1 MSIRRTQWLT
11 CRRLLSAVLV
21 VACAL
26 AAPRAQAQFLSQQ
39 VGGVWID
46 ADGLVTTIQTDRLND
61 LRRQRADAFRAAPA
75 DLQAKGLRKI
85 SLRRLEE
92 AIAAHPDDNTP
103 LPEDIR
109 YLGGL
114 QQLQYVFVYPEQR
127 DIVIAG
133 PAEGWKLN
141 ALGEVVGVTTNRPV
155 LLLDDLLVALRSI
168 QGAQATGIL
177 CSIDP
182 TNEGLA
188 RSAALMKRLTN
199 PGNNINPVLAQ
210 LEQAVGPQTITVK
223 GVPDTSHFAAVL
235 VAADYGMKRIAM
247 GFEQSPVRSLPS
259 YLQMIK
265 SSGKRAAGVF
275 PRWWLEPRY
284 EAILAD
290 ADGLAYELRG
300 SSVKCMTEDQ
310 ALDAGGQ
317 RRASGKTDP
326 LAKKWSDL
334 MTAHYD
340 ELSQKD
346 AVFGQLRNCVDM
358 AVLAAL
364 VMKENLTAKAGWSM
378 PVLLDAQQAPVMR
391 FHAPHQVDSQAS
403 AVEARG
409 RWIISVSGGV
419 MINPWQPVAQTRPSA
434 ELGAVRR
441 EVAEPPKGWH
451 WD

>member
-1 MSIRRTQWLT
+1 MSIQRIQMLTRRVLP
-11 CRRLLSAVLV
+11 AILV
-21 VACAL
+21 VACGLL
-26 AAPRAQAQFLSQQ
+26 AATGARAQFFRSQQ

-265 SSGKRAAGVF
+265 SSGKRRPACF
-275 PRWWLEPRY
+275 P
-284 EAILAD
+284 
-290 ADGLAYELRG
+290 
-300 SSVKCMTEDQ
+300 
-310 ALDAGGQ
+310 AGGSNHAT
-317 RRASGKTDP
+317 RRFSPTPTGWPTNCAARAS
-326 LAKKWSDL
+326 
-334 MTAHYD
+334 
-340 ELSQKD
+340 
-346 AVFGQLRNCVDM
+346 
-358 AVLAAL
+358 
-364 VMKENLTAKAGWSM
+364 
-378 PVLLDAQQAPVMR
+378 
-391 FHAPHQVDSQAS
+391 S
-403 AVEARG
+403 A
-409 RWIISVSGGV
+409 
-419 MINPWQPVAQTRPSA
+419 
-434 ELGAVRR
+434 
-441 EVAEPPKGWH
+441 
-451 WD
+451 